1 MSYTVTEHQTDG
13 TQNTYPFRFAGDGK
27 GYLQASDI
35 VVEMRKAEG
44 GLWLPVTTG
53 WSLSGTNQITFLTPP
68 AKSDLI
74 NLRIRRVVS
83 KEVPYATFD
92 RGVVLDM
99 KSLNNSFIHL
109 LDICQE
115 MLDGFFPEGFYVK
128 RDLNMGYHKIINLA
142 DGVDKNDAV
151 NKGQLDVE
159 KVRNDEQDT
168 RLNSIEQGLVSNV
181 GSRTVPAFTVAKEG
195 QTKWELP
202 LPAISCVLYIN
213 GVFQNQLLGAFTLKD
228 SVITFAEPLRDGD
241 EVYALLGS
249 GVASPDN
256 YSTYEA
262 DAVGISEVD
271 LHVLP
276 VGVKVYLDGLRQTG
290 GAFTVEGTKVKFSEP
305 LPECKVTI
313 EYSTGG

>member
-13 TQNTYPFRFAGDGK
+13 VQNTYPFRFAGEGK

-35 VVEMRKAEG
+35 VVEMRKEEG
-44 GLWLPVTTG
+44 GLWLPISTG

-68 AKSDLI
+68 ARSEI
-74 NLRIRRVVS
+74 VNLRIRRVVD

-99 KSLNNSFIHL
+99 KSINNSFIHL

-115 MLDGFFPEGFYVK
+115 MLDGFFPDGFYIK
-128 RDLNMGYHKIINLA
+128 RDLNMGFHRIINLA

-159 KVRNDEQDT
+159 KVRNDEQDL
-168 RLNSIEQGLVSNV
+168 RLASIEQGLVSNV
-181 GSRTVPAFTVAKEG
+181 GSRTVPTFTVATEG
-195 QTKWELP
+195 QTKWSLP

-213 GVFQNQLLGAFTLKD
+213 GVFQNQLLGAFSLKD
-228 SVITFAEPLRDGD
+228 SVVTFAEPLRAGD

-249 GVASPDN
+249 GIAAPDSN
-256 YSTYEA
+256 LVYEA
-262 DAVGISEVD
+262 DVVGITEID
-271 LHVLP
+271 LGVIP
-276 VGVKVYLDGLRQTG
+276 VNVKVYLDGLRQTG
-290 GAFTVEGTKVKFSEP
+290 GAFTVDSTKVKFSEV
-305 LPECKVTI
+305 LPSCRVTI
-313 EYSTGG
+313 EYSIGG